1 MAFELVADPN
11 ALPGV
16 EKRVWAGKVT
26 LSSGTATIDHSAD
39 LPGVNQIPGNELAN
53 APVVDATS
61 EADDAVFV
69 DSGNSDNTQTT
80 LDDGSGANSND
91 VHVVIYEQ

>member
-16 EKRVWAGKVT
+16 NKRVWAGTVT

-39 LPGVNQIPGNELAN
+39 LPGVDRIPGNELDA
-53 APVVDATS
+53 APVVVATA

-69 DSGNSDNTQTT
+69 DTQDNESTT
-80 LDDGSGANSND
+80 LSDGSGANSND
-91 VHVVIYEQ
+91 VQVVVYEQ